1 LSAYAYFPGCSL
13 HGTARDYGQSTEQV
27 CERLG
32 LELRELQDW
41 NCCGS
46 SPAHMVSPWLALGLV
61 GRNLRLVGQTGLDT
75 VVLPC
80 AACYARFRETQQAL
94 ADKAQAARIAYVAG
108 GEVPAGLKIEPLLGV
123 IGRAEYMERLAAWR
137 KRSLAGLKLAPYY
150 GCLLTRPADVA
161 QFDDPEDPQS
171 LDRLLAALG
180 AEVVAWP
187 GKTSCCGASLPL
199 SRPELVWQMSGQL
212 LAWAAEAGAD
222 AIVTACPM
230 CHSNLDTRQG
240 QIRRAGLGDHHLPI
254 YYFTEL
260 VGYTL
265 GLDLA
270 QLGVTRHLTE
280 ASALLGRIPAVAQAG

>member
-1 LSAYAYFPGCSL
+1 MTRYAYYPGCSL
-13 HGTARDYGQSTEQV
+13 HGTACDYGQSTEAV
-27 CERLG
+27 CEHLG
-32 LELRELQDW
+32 LELHELQEW

-46 SPAHMVSPWLALGLV
+46 SPAHMVSPMLALGLV
-61 GRNLRLVGQTGLDT
+61 GRNLRLAAATGLDT

-80 AACYARFRETQQAL
+80 AACYARFRETQHAL
-94 ADKAQAARIAYVAG
+94 RDRELAAKIAYVAG

-123 IGRAEYMERLAAWR
+123 LAQPAYLARLAAEQR
-137 KRSLAGLKLAPYY
+137 RSLAGLKLAPYY
-150 GCLLTRPADVA
+150 GCLLTRPAEVA

-171 LDRLLAALG
+171 LDGLLRALG

-199 SRPELVWQMSGQL
+199 SRPDLVWRMSGQL
-212 LAWAAEAGAD
+212 LRWAAEAGAD

-240 QIRRAGLGDHHLPI
+240 QIRRARLGDHHLPI

-265 GLDLA
+265 GLDVA
-270 QLGVTRHLTE
+270 QLGIARHLTD
-280 ASALLGRIPAVAQAG
+280 ATGLLQRIPAAVQAG